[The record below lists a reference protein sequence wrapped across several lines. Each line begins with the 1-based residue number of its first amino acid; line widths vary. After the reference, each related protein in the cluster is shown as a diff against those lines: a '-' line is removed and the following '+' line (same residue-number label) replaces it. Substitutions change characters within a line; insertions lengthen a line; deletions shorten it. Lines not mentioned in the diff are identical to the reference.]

1 MAGEALRT
9 DDETRDDTPD
19 TGYRRAIAVLALCG
33 LFLAAYLTLYHYG
46 YVGQIACGTGG
57 CETVQASKWSRFIGL
72 PVALWG
78 AGYYAS
84 VFAVAT
90 VGSIGASAERP
101 WPTALLLALN
111 GWGLI
116 FSSWL
121 TWLEVARIHAICR
134 YCVVSAILVGVL
146 FVLSVLD
153 WRVRRGTP
161 LGARPGG
168 GAA

>member
-1 MAGEALRT
+1 VAGEAARAY
-9 DDETRDDTPD
+9 DETGDASPHA
-19 TGYRRAIAVLALCG
+19 GLRRAIAVLALCG

-57 CETVQASKWSRFIGL
+57 CETVQASKWSRFVGL

-84 VFAVAT
+84 VFGVAT
-90 VGSIGASAERP
+90 VGSMGASAERA
-101 WPTALLLALN
+101 WPTTLLLALN

-134 YCVVSAILVGVL
+134 YCVVSAVLVGVL

-153 WRVRRGTP
+153 WRSRRRTP
-161 LGARPGG
+161 RGG
-168 GAA
+168 GSA